1 MHSNM
6 DVRLAL
12 ITFAF
17 GRLTSSQYD
26 LGARMILDSILLALR
41 KVTTS
46 STQQRDVTIIP
57 TMIMTTGRDDVP
69 LSHPVPGYQLRLSGI
84 IDYVI
89 IDYGNENKRG

>member
-1 MHSNM
+1 MYSNM

-17 GRLTSSQYD
+17 GRLTSSQYH
-26 LGARMILDSILLALR
+26 LCARMILDSILLALR
-41 KVTTS
+41 KNS
-46 STQQRDVTIIP
+46 STQQRDIAIIP
-57 TMIMTTGRDDVP
+57 TMIMTSGRDDVT
-69 LSHPVPGYQLRLSGI
+69 LSHPVSGYQLRLSGK